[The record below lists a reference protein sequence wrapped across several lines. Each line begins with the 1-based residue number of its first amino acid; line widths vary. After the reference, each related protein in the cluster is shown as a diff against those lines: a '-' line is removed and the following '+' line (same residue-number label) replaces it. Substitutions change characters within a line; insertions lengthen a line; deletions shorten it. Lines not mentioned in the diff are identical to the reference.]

1 MKITVEHEGV
11 TVSVDDPNV
20 VTAGEAVDLWEAVML
35 ALGYHPDS
43 VASALGDLDAKI

>member
-11 TVSVDDPNV
+11 TASVDDPGV
-20 VTAGEAVDLWEAVML
+20 VTAGQAVDLWETVML

-43 VASALGDLDAKI
+43 VESALEDLDAKV